1 MRASALDLHYQVKV
15 SLAGYAV
22 YREVGGGG
30 GTAQCTVYCIRTRV
44 SLNYF

>member
-30 GTAQCTVYCIRTRV
+30 VLHSVLCIV
-44 SLNYF
+44 